1 MVEAT
6 ASSGQQIKQ
15 IPNVDIVEMNENNNF
30 MDNEDELSHL
40 ESQSE

>member
-6 ASSGQQIKQ
+6 ADSGQQTKQ
-15 IPNVDIVEMNENNNF
+15 ILKVDSVEMSANNNF